1 MNKKKFFYFIGVGI
15 AINRVYENIKNRKD
29 KLNVKGQHIP
39 YGPYEAFIKRPLDI
53 LIAGTALVGLGPL
66 MLAIGILVKV
76 KLGSPIIF
84 SQDRPGLNRKI
95 FKIYKFRTMEDKY
108 DDNGQLLPDRDRITI
123 FGKCLRKTSLDELPE
138 LFNILKGDMSIIGP
152 RPLLVKY
159 LPYYTQF
166 ENKRHDVRPGLTGY
180 SQVHGRNNVI
190 WEERFQMDIEYAEHI
205 TFFKDLKVFTDTIRA
220 VVLKK
225 DIILSGLE
233 DFDVYRQRQWDETK
247 YRHI

>member
-1 MNKKKFFYFIGVGI
+1 MNKKRFFYFIGIGI
-15 AINRVYENIKNRKD
+15 VINRVYGNIKNRKK

-53 LIAGTALVGLGPL
+53 LLAGIAIV
-66 MLAIGILVKV
+66 MLAPVMLATGILIKV

-108 DDNGQLLPDRDRITI
+108 DDDGYLLPDGDRITI
-123 FGKCLRKTSLDELPE
+123 LGKWLRKASLDELPE

-152 RPLLVKY
+152 RPLLAKY
-159 LPYYTQF
+159 LPYYTDY
-166 ENKRHDVRPGLTGY
+166 ENKRHNVRPGLTGY

-190 WEERFQMDIEYAEHI
+190 WEKRFQMDVEYVEHI
-205 TFFKDLKVFTDTIRA
+205 TFLKDLKVFADTIRA